1 MKVGASQYH
10 PGLTVRWRGK
20 GEWLLLWC
28 ARDRRVLA
36 IVAGAAP
43 SGYAAIIRAGRLV
56 SLVDEPHARRC
67 DAKRAAEVLVGQWWR
82 EKCEREALALG
93 RLAGL
98 FGVERKAAAPVQY
111 AFLAEGVEKVTAA
124 FRALADSAK
133 KAGESVRATAGVM
146 PRLNRSPDTDIVVA
160 VRDE

>member
-1 MKVGASQYH
+1 M
-10 PGLTVRWRGK
+10 RWRGK

-28 ARDRRVLA
+28 ARDRRALA
-36 IVAGAAP
+36 IVAGDAP
-43 SGYAAIIRAGRLV
+43 SRYAALIRAGRSV
-56 SLVDEPHARRC
+56 SLVDEPHTRRC

-124 FRALADSAK
+124 FHALADAAK
-133 KAGESVRATAGVM
+133 KAGESVCASVGVM
-146 PRLNRSPDTDIVVA
+146 SRLNRSPDADIIVT